1 MALTARGPGRGQDPT
16 QTRHKTQSASPRPQ
30 RFCAVD
36 AVRVAKEELA
46 ASGPIV
52 KAGRLRLARVLDE
65 STSDVGP
72 ILHEGFYKL
81 AAAVTRPEPTL
92 RQKATAL
99 QKSLEMQLKCLR
111 QKGEVDQMHWTEQKA
126 PLQLPA
132 LEGAERVETFLTQEE
147 ASVDPVG
154 GAELQLVSA
163 SAPLRA
169 PSMAAAAERAREEM
183 ELCIDTLLSYARE
196 TSTESRER
204 RALLDSTSEAAAASI
219 RKFLD
224 LIERQAEAVRE
235 AGEKM
240 EELQGRIRE
249 LEEDNDGLRRV
260 VQQALKDEGEMQR
273 QKEEKETE
281 VEEGQQKLSEAE
293 SRSEEL
299 STQLQKALETLRMQE
314 EKRRE
319 AKEKL
324 RDGGNSP
331 MMHFST
337 FVLGPDQ
344 VPSGNAHIS
353 GEVKERMEPTRSESG
368 LARRTE
374 RKNDAAQSNPTSK
387 RDSLTSQGD
396 VRVHAAPAF
405 ARSRSDSHSVVVSRS
420 MTPEQLLES
429 SSEVE
434 EETAAPV
441 MVKKISSG
449 PRRKSF
455 EEEDSESDGA
465 VEPPRPSPLAASFPA
480 LVPFLDFQKDA
491 ESEKIKAQTVAQNH
505 EHLEK
510 HMVLLQEEKNK
521 HMEQNKLLQK
531 AVDSTLER
539 LLVWVQAGFDS
550 LRDFGPESVQQDAV
564 ALAAIRDMLA
574 WLSSCLNRNVP
585 SWFPAFA
592 APLPRAAWIEPS
604 AHLQQVLS
612 SHEERV
618 RQALEL
624 AEKQSSS
631 AGTRRS
637 EVDELQKALQEQ
649 TQRAEDLQQRLE
661 EVAAEQEELAF
672 RRVVEESTPP
682 VLGAEQDSAM
692 LDVAG
697 APARAE
703 SAVTLSTAS
712 AVPVGDSQAIHGRAD
727 GCVRRRAAGP
737 PDRWMEGMEVLR

>member
-1 MALTARGPGRGQDPT
+1 
-16 QTRHKTQSASPRPQ
+16 
-30 RFCAVD
+30 
-36 AVRVAKEELA
+36 
-46 ASGPIV
+46 
-52 KAGRLRLARVLDE
+52 
-65 STSDVGP
+65 
-72 ILHEGFYKL
+72 
-81 AAAVTRPEPTL
+81 
-92 RQKATAL
+92 
-99 QKSLEMQLKCLR
+99 
-111 QKGEVDQMHWTEQKA
+111 
-126 PLQLPA
+126 
-132 LEGAERVETFLTQEE
+132 
-147 ASVDPVG
+147 
-154 GAELQLVSA
+154 
-163 SAPLRA
+163 
-169 PSMAAAAERAREEM
+169 
-183 ELCIDTLLSYARE
+183 
-196 TSTESRER
+196 
-204 RALLDSTSEAAAASI
+204 
-219 RKFLD
+219 
-224 LIERQAEAVRE
+224 
-235 AGEKM
+235 
-240 EELQGRIRE
+240 
-249 LEEDNDGLRRV
+249 
-260 VQQALKDEGEMQR
+260 
-273 QKEEKETE
+273 
-281 VEEGQQKLSEAE
+281 
-293 SRSEEL
+293 
-299 STQLQKALETLRMQE
+299 MQE

-429 SSEVE
+429 SSQTVETSRLESATPGVGYVHLQVE

-455 EEEDSESDGA
+455 EDRFSMGFGRILAFEPGREDSESDGA

-510 HMVLLQEEKNK
+510 HMVLLQDR
-521 HMEQNKLLQK
+521 HSRDRRDTYDLRLM
-531 AVDSTLER
+531 TLER

-550 LRDFGPESVQQDAV
+550 LRDFGPESDAV

-574 WLSSCLNRNVP
+574 WLAERTCK
-585 SWFPAFA
+585 
-592 APLPRAAWIEPS
+592 AWIEPS

-649 TQRAEDLQQRLE
+649 TQRAEDTTQRLE

-682 VLGAEQDSAM
+682 VLGAEQESDSAM

-712 AVPVGDSQAIHGRAD
+712 AVPAPNAEQNFQRVRDAYEVLSDDS
-727 GCVRRRAAGP
+727 RRREYDRQLTPQSGPRVTRTHYYRWQPGGMPRTQGGFTNEEAARARQEHEARGTCGKTSKF
-737 PDRWMEGMEVLR
+737 DK